1 MVVITTVWIN
11 FKIKDDPDLWCHRS
25 NRPCFLDNTGQYFSA
40 VGVVGD
46 LDLDADC
53 ATGPFCSSCMS
64 SCAIPPRVVG
74 GLLSDM
80 ELGVWS
86 VPLRHCG
93 SGGDWELSWFFLF
106 DFYF

>member
-11 FKIKDDPDLWCHRS
+11 FKIKDE
-25 NRPCFLDNTGQYFSA
+25 PCFLDNTGQYFSA

-86 VPLRHCG
+86 VPLRLRQWG
-93 SGGDWELSWFFLF
+93 
-106 DFYF
+106 